1 MVSEKDLFI
10 LSCSNVLFKDNRDNG
25 APGSPG
31 QPGAPGIP
39 GTPGISGTPGIP
51 GTLSIGAPGKH
62 GMTLS
67 SRRWK
72 QCVFASKKSRDGRD
86 KGQVHVSI

>member
-1 MVSEKDLFI
+1 MFS
-10 LSCSNVLFKDNRDNG
+10 SRQPGQPGTPG

-51 GTLSIGAPGKH
+51 G

-72 QCVFASKKSRDGRD
+72 QCVFSSKTSRDDRD
-86 KGQVHVSI
+86 KGQVHVSIARNEKGININ

>member
-1 MVSEKDLFI
+1 MFSSRTTGTTWDPW
-10 LSCSNVLFKDNRDNG
+10 
-25 APGSPG
+25 ATGSPG

-51 GTLSIGAPGKH
+51 G

-72 QCVFASKKSRDGRD
+72 QCIFSSKTSRDDRD
-86 KGQVHVSI
+86 KGQVHVSIARNEKGININ